1 MMEILQR
8 MADSSPFSDKNEE
21 DDKDRD
27 EEDSLAGKLK
37 DLDIG

>member
-1 MMEILQR
+1 MEILQR